1 MARRTIDFLILGS
14 GGMQGRIVT
23 RDLLEHGFRCHLA
36 DLSEEGSKKNLNT
49 FLGTRF
55 TKIDLRDTKTT
66 LALIQSS
73 GARVV
78 VNCAE
83 GDWNIQVYQACLEA
97 GVHVL
102 DLGSD
107 IPMTKDQIAMHDA
120 FANRDLVA
128 ITGCGSTPGINNI
141 LLAHAAEQLS
151 HIETIEA
158 GFAWDSNIKAFVV
171 PFSMESIV
179 EELTDPAPA
188 IEDGKWVE
196 RVPTETETTREFRA
210 IGKQRCFI
218 VRHPETYTFE
228 MYYKKNGV
236 QNVRFY
242 AGFPDHSLNVLFSL
256 TKLGLGSKTPVSV
269 DGVDVRPIDVVAQTL
284 ARLVRPNGYEETEN
298 LWVSISGRV
307 ESGEPRSILMECI
320 VPTLPGWRDAGCN
333 IDTGMPCSIMAQ
345 MVLDGRISARG
356 SYAPGPVVP
365 CDEFLR
371 EISRRGMTVYQDGVM
386 VYEGVLSSVAV

>member
-1 MARRTIDFLILGS
+1 MARRKIDFLILGS

-23 RDLLEHGFRCHLA
+23 RDLLEHGHRCHLA
-36 DLSEEGSKKNLNT
+36 DLYEEPSKKNLGK
-49 FLGTRF
+49 FPGTRF
-55 TKIDLRDTKTT
+55 TKVDLRDAEAT

-120 FANRDLVA
+120 FANKNLVA

-141 LLAHAAEQLS
+141 LLAHAAKQLS

-158 GFAWDSNIKAFVV
+158 GFAWTSNIKEFVV
-171 PFSMESIV
+171 PFSIESIV

-196 RVPTETETTREFRA
+196 EEEGRRRRRQGGGPFR
-210 IGKQRCFI
+210 
-218 VRHPETYTFE
+218 
-228 MYYKKNGV
+228 
-236 QNVRFY
+236 
-242 AGFPDHSLNVLFSL
+242 S
-256 TKLGLGSKTPVSV
+256 
-269 DGVDVRPIDVVAQTL
+269 RP
-284 ARLVRPNGYEETEN
+284 RR
-298 LWVSISGRV
+298 R
-307 ESGEPRSILMECI
+307 
-320 VPTLPGWRDAGCN
+320 
-333 IDTGMPCSIMAQ
+333 
-345 MVLDGRISARG
+345 RG
-356 SYAPGPVVP
+356 SRVQKADEEGPA
-365 CDEFLR
+365 LQR
-371 EISRRGMTVYQDGVM
+371 
-386 VYEGVLSSVAV
+386 